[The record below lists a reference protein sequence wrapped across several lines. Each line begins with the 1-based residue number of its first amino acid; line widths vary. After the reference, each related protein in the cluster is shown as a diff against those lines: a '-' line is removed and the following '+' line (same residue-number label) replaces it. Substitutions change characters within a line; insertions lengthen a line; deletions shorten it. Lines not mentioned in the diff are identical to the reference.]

1 MTKVWFGASRNVFLL
16 NRKKFKGSRK
26 SSKTWKTS
34 SRRSEGYVII
44 CFLPVRL
51 HFTNHLSAILCFASS
66 VQEQSEGN
74 FERDRLRDQLMELK
88 EQSER
93 LEGLVNYLEEEKIC
107 LQDKIEKM
115 IAAGRFGPFLLTT
128 SSSSSSLLMFH

>member
-1 MTKVWFGASRNVFLL
+1 MTKVWFGALRNVVLL
-16 NRKKFKGSRK
+16 DRKKFKGSRK

-34 SRRSEGYVII
+34 SRRSEGYAVI
-44 CFLPVRL
+44 CFLPIRPN
-51 HFTNHLSAILCFASS
+51 FTNRLSAILCFTSS

-74 FERDRLRDQLMELK
+74 FDRDRLRDQLMELK

-93 LEGLVNYLEEEKIC
+93 LEGLVNYLEEEKIR

-115 IAAGRFGPFLLTT
+115 MAAGRFGPFFFLTALLPAAP
-128 SSSSSSLLMFH
+128 HC